1 MAHLMPRLLCR
12 ALPKVTTA
20 TTNFLRGP
28 VTRKPQAVF
37 YSATKTADEENK
49 IFLADSCVKRLNQI
63 TSGGGGYLRVLVE
76 GGGCSGF
83 QYKFELEADN
93 VDEAEDK
100 VFERQGAKIVIDET
114 SLEYL
119 KGSTIEYHTELIR
132 SAFRIAENP
141 QADQGCSCGASFSIK
156 ID

>member
-1 MAHLMPRLLCR
+1 MAGLSVGRVLIKQAR
-12 ALPKVTTA
+12 
-20 TTNFLRGP
+20 
-28 VTRKPQAVF
+28 QAVAV
-37 YSATKTADEENK
+37 SKRLVSTQ
-49 IFLADSCVKRLNQI
+49 IQSGSSQGIQLADTCVARLNHI
-63 TSGGGGYLRVLVE
+63 TVNQPGSYLRVLVE

-83 QYKFELEADN
+83 QYKFELEEDN
-93 VDEAEDK
+93 IDEEEDK
-100 VFERQGAKIVIDET
+100 VFERDGAKIVVDET

-119 KGSTIEYHTELIR
+119 EGATIEYHTELIR